1 MWAVGTACLTIAF
14 LISAIYLVF
23 RHWRLSRD
31 MDALLWRI
39 DKKDIEWETG
49 HLFPVVRGDRARL
62 IGCGGMSTGSQASLA
77 KFSSVFAPL
86 VSYRERIFAA
96 KALNV
101 CHMDAGLKHQLKMVC
116 FCTFLFSFHSSH
128 ISVLAF
134 IEFTRAKK
142 RSTLFANNSDR
153 IVDSKVMVSATV
165 TR

>member
-1 MWAVGTACLTIAF
+1 MQFSSIFCYLNCLSYLITDSILFVGDTFSMWALGTGLLSLTF
-14 LISAIYLVF
+14 LMSAMYLVF

-49 HLFPVVRGDRARL
+49 RLFPAVRGGRGQL
-62 IGCGGMSTGSQASLA
+62 MGCGGLSTGSQASLA

-101 CHMDAGLKHQLKMVC
+101 CNLDAGLKHQLKMVHEIMHY
-116 FCTFLFSFHSSH
+116 FLS
-128 ISVLAF
+128 ILDTCAP
-134 IEFTRAKK
+134 
-142 RSTLFANNSDR
+142 L
-153 IVDSKVMVSATV
+153 
-165 TR
+165 